1 MRRGRDA
8 GIVRRYAPGRRL
20 GRAGRQRGRPWP
32 RARQAAGPPLTRC
45 SGPAKPGDCRIDRPR
60 RVYGRRPAAGAEGAA
75 LAMRRIPATI
85 VTGFL
90 GAGKTS
96 LVRHLLA
103 TGAGYRLAI
112 IVNEFGELGIDGEL
126 LLGCGDATC
135 GEEDI
140 LELANGCI
148 CCTVADD
155 FLPTLS
161 RLIDRAEPPG
171 HIVIETSGLALPKP
185 LVQAF
190 AGPEIR
196 TRRTVDGVVTVID
209 AAAAAEGR
217 FASDPDAVARRGP
230 SAHGLVPWG
239 AADPAIDHDNPL
251 EEVFTDQLAC
261 ADLVILNKTDLLA
274 PERPAALRREAE
286 ARLRPGVKLIAAEQG
301 RVAAPVALGLAA
313 QAEDDLAARP
323 SLHELEGEHDHD
335 DFESFV
341 VNTGPIADLAEFRAR
356 LGAVIREHDVLR
368 VKGFVDVP
376 DRDRRQVVQPVG
388 G

>member
-1 MRRGRDA
+1 
-8 GIVRRYAPGRRL
+8 
-20 GRAGRQRGRPWP
+20 
-32 RARQAAGPPLTRC
+32 
-45 SGPAKPGDCRIDRPR
+45 
-60 RVYGRRPAAGAEGAA
+60 
-75 LAMRRIPATI
+75 MRRIPATI

-96 LVRHLLA
+96 LVRHLMA
-103 TGAGYRLAI
+103 TASGHRLAI
-112 IVNEFGELGIDGEL
+112 IVNEFGELGIDREV
-126 LLGCGDATC
+126 LLGCGDAAC
-135 GEEDI
+135 AEDDI
-140 LELANGCI
+140 VELANGCL

-190 AGPEIR
+190 AWPEIR
-196 TRRTVDGVVTVID
+196 TRMTVDGVVTVID

-217 FASDPDAVARRGP
+217 FASDPDAAARQR
-230 SAHGLVPWG
+230 

-261 ADLVILNKTDLLA
+261 ADLVILNKTDLVA
-274 PERPAALRREAE
+274 PERLAVLRQEIE

-313 QAEDDLAARP
+313 AAEDDLAGRP
-323 SLHELEGEHDHD
+323 SLHEIEGEHDHD

-341 VNTGPIADLAEFRAR
+341 VNTGPVADLAEFRTR
-356 LGAVIREHDVLR
+356 LGAVIRQHDVLR

-376 DRDRRQVVQPVG
+376 GRDRRQVVQAVG
-388 G
+388 DRVQQHFDRPWLAGEARATRLVVIGKKGLDRGGIAAGLGGAPAALDD

>member
-1 MRRGRDA
+1 
-8 GIVRRYAPGRRL
+8 
-20 GRAGRQRGRPWP
+20 
-32 RARQAAGPPLTRC
+32 
-45 SGPAKPGDCRIDRPR
+45 
-60 RVYGRRPAAGAEGAA
+60 
-75 LAMRRIPATI
+75 MRRIPATI

-103 TGAGYRLAI
+103 HAAGHRLAI
-112 IVNEFGELGIDGEL
+112 VVNEFGELGIDREL

-135 GEEDI
+135 GEDDI
-140 LELANGCI
+140 VELANGCL

-161 RLIDRAEPPG
+161 RLIDQPEPPD
-171 HIVIETSGLALPKP
+171 HKLIETSGLALPKP

-190 AGPEIR
+190 AWPEIR
-196 TRRTVDGVVTVID
+196 TRTTVDGVVTVID
-209 AAAAAEGR
+209 AAAAAAGR
-217 FASDPDAVARRGP
+217 FASDPEAVARQR
-230 SAHGLVPWG
+230 

-261 ADLVILNKTDLLA
+261 ADLVILNKTDLLD
-274 PERPAALRREAE
+274 PDQLTRLRCELE

-301 RVAAPVALGLAA
+301 RVAPAVALGLAA
-313 QAEDDLAARP
+313 AAEDDLAARP
-323 SLHELEGEHDHD
+323 SLHELEGNHDHD

-341 VNTGPIADLAEFRAR
+341 VDSGPVSDIGAFRAR
-356 LGAVIREHDVLR
+356 LAAVIRAHDVLR

-376 DRDRRQVVQPVG
+376 GRDRRQVVQAVG
-388 G
+388 DRVQQHFDRPWLAGETRATRLVVIGKRGLDRTAIAAGLGAAPALAGG